1 MLTNFV
7 QTLTPIFG
15 DYIYI
20 GGGVL
25 TLVLIILVVLFVL
38 RRA

>member
-15 DYIYI
+15 YYIYI

>member
-7 QTLTPIFG
+7 QNFTPIFG

-25 TLVLIILVVLFVL
+25 TLVIIILVVLFVL

>member
-1 MLTNFV
+1 MLTNLARAV
-7 QTLTPIFG
+7 PPLFG

-25 TLVLIILVVLFVL
+25 TLVIIILVVLFFF

>member
-1 MLTNFV
+1 MFT
-7 QTLTPIFG
+7 TLTPILA

-25 TLVLIILVVLFVL
+25 TLVIIVLVILFVF

>member
-7 QTLTPIFG
+7 QNITPIFG
-15 DYIYI
+15 EYIYI
-20 GGGVL
+20 GGGL
-25 TLVLIILVVLFVL
+25 ITLVLIILVVLFVL